1 MFSLQLFNNYVRK
14 AKPLLV
20 NRDLKVISTALNAE
34 NLKDISSISFERL
47 LDAAESICSDSIK
60 EDDLYLLSK
69 INTIMQNIEAIPP
82 IQRQRIL

>member
-34 NLKDISSISFERL
+34 SLKDISSISFERL
-47 LDAAESICSDSIK
+47 LDAAESICNESIK
-60 EDDLYLLSK
+60 EDDLYLLSE
-69 INTIMQNIEAIPP
+69 INTIMQKIETIPP